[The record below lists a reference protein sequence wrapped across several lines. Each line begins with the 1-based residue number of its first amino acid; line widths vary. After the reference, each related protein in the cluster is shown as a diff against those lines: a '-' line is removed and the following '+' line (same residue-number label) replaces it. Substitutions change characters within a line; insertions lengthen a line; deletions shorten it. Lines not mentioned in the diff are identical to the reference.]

1 MLYPTLLAAT
11 QQYLSDSLTDAG
23 VVPVPQSFDDL
34 LLMKYGGSVIYHGH
48 LGKRSHRLIEY
59 FKAVPGVPDLQ
70 EGLNPATWML
80 QVSTPGMESTLG
92 VDFAEIYQ
100 HSDLFRCSLRHC
112 SKGSCSVTLP
122 SDCTTS
128 S

>member
-1 MLYPTLLAAT
+1 
-11 QQYLSDSLTDAG
+11 
-23 VVPVPQSFDDL
+23 
-34 LLMKYGGSVIYHGH
+34 MKYGGSVIYHGH

-92 VDFAEIYQ
+92 VNFAEIY
-100 HSDLFRCSLRHC
+100 HSSELFRCPRILSQTPAMC
-112 SKGSCSVTLP
+112 AAS
-122 SDCTTS
+122 TS
-128 S
+128 E

>member
-1 MLYPTLLAAT
+1 MLASAVPSRQNAPAKLCPNRHPSW
-11 QQYLSDSLTDAG
+11 QLTG
-23 VVPVPQSFDDL
+23 GSVPVQSFDDL

-48 LGKRSHRLIEY
+48 LGKRSNRLIEY

-92 VDFAEIYQ
+92 VDYAEIYRQ
-100 HSDLFRCSLRHC
+100 SNLFRC
-112 SKGSCSVTLP
+112 VTA
-122 SDCTTS
+122 C
-128 S
+128 

>member
-1 MLYPTLLAAT
+1 M
-11 QQYLSDSLTDAG
+11 
-23 VVPVPQSFDDL
+23 PVPQSFDDL

-92 VDFAEIYQ
+92 VNFAEIYQ
-100 HSDLFRCSLRHC
+100 NSDLFRSLLRQCSGLHRAPLRVPA
-112 SKGSCSVTLP
+112 SASAVDGSAGGNGCGGNHLNIGVP
-122 SDCTTS
+122 A
-128 S
+128 